1 MSSLLRAILRD
12 EVVAVYGK
20 RRKDEKTIIDANGEL
35 VLTPRGDDVDWERII
50 VLVNKAVTVI
60 MKRMSAIAHFE
71 NMESNKM
78 TALIL
83 AAQNADNLCRMDP
96 AWHPWL

>member
-1 MSSLLRAILRD
+1 MATLLRAILRD
-12 EVVAVYGK
+12 EIVAVYGK
-20 RRKDEKTIIDANGEL
+20 RRKDEKPTIDANGEL
-35 VLTPRGDDVDWERII
+35 VLKQSDDVDWERII
-50 VLVNKAVTVI
+50 VLVNKAVAAIV
-60 MKRMSAIAHFE
+60 KRMSAIAHYE

-78 TALIL
+78 SALIL